1 MIGLELYSEPSEQHI
16 PHNPSVEQFA
26 IHPYFNRIGQMPLS
40 KENESADIV
49 YLCHK
54 LEHLDEHDAIF
65 LLAEVFRVLKH
76 GGVIQLTCTDFAKI
90 CKIYKRE
97 GSLDYAIG
105 GVDKIKDLIGQTV
118 FDEDCLRKKLTEI
131 GFTGLN
137 FHRVN
142 PRYFDDDFIE
152 RFGEDVYRVKQ
163 FYEIYVEGYKP

>member
-1 MIGLELYSEPSEQHI
+1 MIGLEIYSTPDQGI
-16 PHNPSVEQFA
+16 AHNLSYEAVYFDSSVNNY
-26 IHPYFNRIGQMPLS
+26 IN
-40 KENESADIV
+40 KKNEDVDVA
-49 YLCHK
+49 YLCHT

-142 PRYFDDDFIE
+142 PRYFDDDFID
-152 RFGEDVYRVKQ
+152 RFGEDVFRVRQ
-163 FYEIYVEGYKP
+163 LYEIYVEGVKP